1 MCKMCR
7 LSGDCSNLDVRI
19 PEDIVCVYAL
29 CFCPYVYSHIKS
41 SLIKQSAVA
50 HLCLASVKRK
60 INGRF
65 VAGSLHILCGLFSH
79 LEGERFVVFL
89 PHKS

>member
-1 MCKMCR
+1 MCR
-7 LSGDCSNLDVRI
+7 LSSDCSHLDVRM
-19 PEDIVCVYAL
+19 PEDMFVCVYAL
-29 CFCPYVYSHIKS
+29 FFCPYVYSHIKS

-50 HLCLASVKRK
+50 HLHLASVKRK

-65 VAGSLHILCGLFSH
+65 VAGSLYILCGLFSH

>member
-1 MCKMCR
+1 MCR
-7 LSGDCSNLDVRI
+7 LSGDLDAQM
-19 PEDIVCVYAL
+19 PEDMFVCVYAL

-50 HLCLASVKRK
+50 HLHLASVKRK

-65 VAGSLHILCGLFSH
+65 VAGSLYILCGLFSH